1 MSRYPIA
8 LVLVLAA
15 CFGAQSLALRK
26 TGGKTLKSESNY
38 FSSMARLQTEAR
50 GNPRVLLLGSSM
62 IARLSGH
69 ADPALRV
76 GNIGCDGGSAV
87 VTLRAMDRG
96 ELPTA
101 PLLIVEANSLA
112 FELEGRGHEIGAAI
126 DSAMFRFG
134 TRVPNFSAT
143 ARPTAFAYSLL
154 VASASDCTLTMGN
167 AKGLSLPS
175 APAVLAPAAMP
186 ELDSRAAALVEEIA
200 AIFQRL
206 ETRGS
211 KILLV
216 MLPPGAPG
224 NSAQTKIARGIA
236 AKSGVRW
243 WDLNEGLPKDA
254 VGYTDGLHLDPTS
267 AQKVMETLEAGWGK

>member
-1 MSRYPIA
+1 MLRYPIA

-101 PLLIVEANSLA
+101 PLLVVEANSLA

-126 DSAMFRFG
+126 GSAMFRFG
-134 TRVPNFSAT
+134 SRVPNFSAT
-143 ARPTAFAYSLL
+143 ARPAAFAYSIL
-154 VASASDCTLTMGN
+154 VASTSDYNLTMGN

-175 APAVLAPAAMP
+175 EPGVLSPAPMP
-186 ELDSRAAALVEEIA
+186 QLDSKAAALVEEIA
-200 AIFQRL
+200 GILQHL
-206 ETRGS
+206 EMRGS

-216 MLPPGAPG
+216 MLPPGAPED
-224 NSAQTKIARGIA
+224 SAQTRIPRAIA
-236 AKSGVRW
+236 AKSGVGW
-243 WDLNEGLPKDA
+243 WDLNQGLPKET
-254 VGYTDGLHLDPTS
+254 VGYTDGLHLDPAS
-267 AQKVMETLEAGWGK
+267 AQKVMETLEDGWGR